1 MNKKWTAFL
10 MAAVTALTAAVTPVA
25 AMADTVTSV
34 VSLGADLSDSQ
45 KSTVLNLLEV
55 KSSDLTSSNTVT
67 VTNAEEHQYL
77 DGKIAS
83 SYIGTRALSSCK
95 VTETKSGSGIK
106 VTTHNINYVT
116 DKMYENALVTAGMS
130 DADVIVAAPT
140 SISGTAALVGA
151 MKAYAV
157 ISGDTVS
164 ATEIDTA
171 TDELV
176 TTSQI
181 ASETGD
187 SDKTTQLVAA
197 VKQVV
202 AEKNYTSE
210 SDITKV
216 IKDVANQLGITLSDE
231 EVQALADVM
240 QKIAALNLD
249 PDKLTEQV
257 KSVYEA
263 AAANGLD
270 LSKYGITNDD
280 VNGFFSK
287 LSSVF
292 RAVIDWIKGLTS

>member
-1 MNKKWTAFL
+1 MNKMWTAFL
-10 MAAVTALTAAVTPVA
+10 VAAVTAVTATVTPAA

-34 VSLGADLSDSQ
+34 VALGADLSDSQ

-55 KSSDLTSSNTVT
+55 KSSDLTSANTVT

-83 SYIGTRALSSCK
+83 GYIGTRALSSCK
-95 VTETKSGSGIK
+95 VTETKSGIK

-116 DKMYENALVTAGMS
+116 GKMYENALVTAGMS

-181 ASETGD
+181 ASDTGD

-210 SDITKV
+210 SDITGV
-216 IKDVANQLGITLSDE
+216 IRDVASQLGITLSDAD
-231 EVQALADVM
+231 VQALADVM
-240 QKIAALNLD
+240 QKVAALNLD

-257 KSVYEA
+257 RSVYEA

-270 LSKYGITNDD
+270 LSKYGITNED
-280 VNGFFSK
+280 VSGFFSK

-292 RAVIDWIKGLTS
+292 RAIIDWIRGLTS

>member
-1 MNKKWTAFL
+1 MTRNRLFEWLQVDLWNKAFTDCDISRTEFHEL
-10 MAAVTALTAAVTPVA
+10 IQFASKQSVHGHIANVAVRNNKRVNKYVKFESLYVA
-25 AMADTVTSV
+25 DIMHKENRKLDILVAEVAK
-34 VSLGADLSDSQ
+34 G
-45 KSTVLNLLEV
+45 LE
-55 KSSDLTSSNTVT
+55 K
-67 VTNAEEHQYL
+67 
-77 DGKIAS
+77 
-83 SYIGTRALSSCK
+83 
-95 VTETKSGSGIK
+95 
-106 VTTHNINYVT
+106 HNINYVT